1 MKYQRFI
8 PYLFLLT
15 ATLLIVVSYKDI
27 VHTFYQQ
34 DEWLT
39 LGYVRA
45 GAGLGMLEKA
55 TFLDLLGG
63 KYRVLSL
70 PMQIFIYQYIGFNT
84 YAIGI
89 MALALHLFASFIL
102 YWVLNMLTENKI
114 VSFITGLL
122 FVVLST
128 SIQSISW
135 YATTFQTIPSF
146 IFLFL
151 SLYFTMVYIKVKES
165 RYFWFSFISSVA
177 AFLFKESGGIA
188 LLLNPILYILYS
200 KSRPNI
206 IFLIRKY
213 AIFIGYVAYIGYSRY
228 LSVLVTPQYL
238 GSTYLSASSS
248 AYQKILI
255 NALLYPYLSFSQI
268 FLPQKFVYESAVL
281 FQNVYYQCCTTGST
295 ALSMAQNLTSD
306 LLASFF
312 STGLVLIVGLAYAL
326 SKKKATLQF
335 LILFYILSYFPFITL
350 ERGSS
355 YMDSRYMYISSAIG
369 SALIIYSL
377 SELIS
382 SIRNKIARISLL
394 GVVSV
399 CIFSL
404 MLIHIKIDRNIFRVL
419 AYESQERLLILKQ
432 IKLLVPQ
439 LPEKPVFYIESNNKN
454 GYYGVISQTLPFQQ
468 GIGHTLMVWYAED
481 AQTSKP
487 LLASYFLWGIKDQ
500 GYKEFQNYGFGY
512 YSDIK
517 ELQTAVQSNQIQKKQ
532 IIGLYYDTDQ
542 KKMTNITDTIIG
554 KLY

>member
-1 MKYQRFI
+1 MKLQRFI
-8 PYLFLLT
+8 PYLFLLI
-15 ATLLIVVSYKDI
+15 AIFLIFVSYKDI

-39 LGYVRA
+39 LGYVKA
-45 GAGLGMLEKA
+45 GAGIAMMEKA

-70 PMQIFIYQYIGFNT
+70 PLQILIYQYIGFNT
-84 YAIGI
+84 YAVGI
-89 MALALHLFASFIL
+89 MALALHLSATLIL
-102 YWVLNMLTENKI
+102 YRVLNMLTENKT

-151 SLYFTMVYIKVKES
+151 SLYFTMVYIKVKRS
-165 RYFWFSFISSVA
+165 RYFWLSFISSVA

-200 KSRPNI
+200 KPKLHVI
-206 IFLIRKY
+206 PLIKKY
-213 AIFIGYVAYIGYSRY
+213 GIFIGYVVYIGYTRY
-228 LSVLVTPQYL
+228 LNVLVTPQYL
-238 GSTYLSASSS
+238 GSTYLAASSS

-281 FQNVYYQCCTTGST
+281 FQNIYYQCCTTGST
-295 ALSMAQNLTSD
+295 AVSMAQNLTSD
-306 LLASFF
+306 LLSSFV
-312 STGLVLIVGLAYAL
+312 STGLVLIVALAYAV
-326 SKKKATLQF
+326 SKKRTTLQF
-335 LILFYILSYFPFITL
+335 LILSYVLSYFPFITL

-355 YMDSRYMYISSAIG
+355 YMDSRYMYISGAVG

-382 SIRNKIARISLL
+382 SIHNKIARISLL
-394 GVVSV
+394 GIVSV
-399 CIFSL
+399 CIVSL

-432 IKLLVPQ
+432 IKQLVPR
-439 LPEKPVFYIESNNKN
+439 LPEKPVFYIETNNKN
-454 GYYGVISQTLPFQQ
+454 GYYGVTSQTLPFQQ
-468 GIGHTLMVWYAED
+468 GIGHTLMVWYADD
-481 AQTSKP
+481 AQASKP

-512 YSDIK
+512 YSDIE
-517 ELQTAVQSNQIQKKQ
+517 ELKNAVWSNQIQRKQ

-542 KKMTNITDTIIG
+542 KKMTNITDTVTG
-554 KLY
+554 TLY